1 MKPRTVITVICVI
14 ILLPLLIVFSV
25 PLTDCLLRFVF
36 EELQHVLVGV
46 ILAVVLGIT
55 QLLLCFFSKR
65 LPICLIPVY
74 FILLGYLLCLV
85 LFFGSEGLAEYI
97 AAMIYGIMFSIA
109 LSGVVLAWLIYGFF
123 RLFIHLKK
131 RSIIE

>member
-1 MKPRTVITVICVI
+1 MKPRTIILIICGV
-14 ILLPLLIVFSV
+14 ILLPLLIFFSV
-25 PLTDCLLRFVF
+25 PLKDWLLRIIF
-36 EELQHVLVGV
+36 EELQHRLVGV

-65 LPICLIPVY
+65 LPIRLIPVY
-74 FILLGYLLCLV
+74 IILLGYLLCLI
-85 LFFGSEGLAEYI
+85 LFFGMEGLGEYI
-97 AAMIYGIMFSIA
+97 AAMILGIMFSIA
-109 LSGVVLAWLIYGFF
+109 LSGVVLAWLIYGGF

>member
-65 LPICLIPVY
+65 LPICLIPEY
-74 FILLGYLLCLV
+74 FILLGYLFCLI
-85 LFFGSEGLAEYI
+85 LFFGMEGLGEYI
-97 AAMIYGIMFSIA
+97 AALILGIMFTIA
-109 LSGVVLAWLIYGFF
+109 LSGILTAWLIFGLY
-123 RLFIHLKK
+123 RLIVHLIN
-131 RSIIE
+131 RSHSE

>member
-1 MKPRTVITVICVI
+1 MKPRTIILIICGV
-14 ILLPLLIVFSV
+14 ILLPLLIVFSI

-46 ILAVVLGIT
+46 ILAVVLGVT
-55 QLLLCFFSKR
+55 QLLLCFMAKR
-65 LPICLIPVY
+65 IPIRLIPISI
-74 FILLGYLLCLV
+74 ILLGYLLCLV
-85 LFFGSEGLAEYI
+85 LFFGMEGLGEYI

-109 LSGVVLAWLIYGFF
+109 LIGVVLAWLIYGLF

>member
-1 MKPRTVITVICVI
+1 MKPRTVIAVICG
-14 ILLPLLIVFSV
+14 ILLLSLLIVFSV

-74 FILLGYLLCLV
+74 FILLGYLFCLI
-85 LFFGSEGLAEYI
+85 LFFGMEGLAEYI

-109 LSGVVLAWLIYGFF
+109 LSGVVLAWLIYGLF